1 MLKADDVLNLYKR
14 YEAFME
20 GHFLLS
26 SGLHSRY
33 YLQSALVLQYP
44 SVARMLCSSLAEKF
58 LDKNVDVVI
67 APAVGGI
74 IVAHEVAR
82 RLNARAIFTERQ
94 NGVFTL
100 RRGFSI
106 DKGEK
111 VLVVE
116 DVVTTGG
123 SVEEVIN
130 LVREYGGEVVGLG
143 VLVDRSADF
152 APSIP
157 YAYLL
162 KLDVENYEPKD
173 CPLCKEN
180 IPLVKPGSKGLR
192 G

>member
-14 YEAFME
+14 YGAFME

-26 SGLHSRY
+26 SGLHSRF

-44 SVARMLCSSLAEKF
+44 SVAEMLCASLAEKF
-58 LDKNVDVVI
+58 LDKNVDIVI

-82 RLNARAIFTERQ
+82 KLSARAIFAEREK
-94 NGVFTL
+94 NTFTL
-100 RRGFSI
+100 RRGFFI

-111 VLVVE
+111 VAVVE
-116 DVVTTGG
+116 DVITTGG
-123 SVEEVIN
+123 SVEEVID
-130 LVREYGGEVVGLG
+130 LVREYGGEVVELG

-152 APSIP
+152 TPSIP

-162 KLDVENYEPKD
+162 KLDIKNYEPRD
-173 CPLCKEN
+173 CPLCKEG
-180 IPLVKPGSKGLR
+180 IPLVKPGSKNLR
-192 G
+192 R

>member
-1 MLKADDVLNLYKR
+1 VLKADDVLSLYKR
-14 YEAFME
+14 YGAFME

-44 SVARMLCSSLAEKF
+44 SVAEMLCSSLAEKF

-82 RLNARAIFTERQ
+82 RLNVKAIFTERQ

-130 LVREYGGEVVGLG
+130 LVIEYGGEVVGLG

-152 APSIP
+152 VPSIP

-162 KLDVENYEPKD
+162 KLNIENYEPKD
-173 CPLCKEN
+173 CPLCKEGM
-180 IPLVKPGSKGLR
+180 PLIKPGSKGLR
-192 G
+192 R